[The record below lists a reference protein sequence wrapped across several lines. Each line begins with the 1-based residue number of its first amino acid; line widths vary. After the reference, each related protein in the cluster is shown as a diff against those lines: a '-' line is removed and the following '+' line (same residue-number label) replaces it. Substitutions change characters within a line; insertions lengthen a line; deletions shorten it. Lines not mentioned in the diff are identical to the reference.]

1 MANDTLPLALWN
13 SLFVIILI
21 QLLPRVQQAL
31 RWPIAELLLVIMSS
45 KGTQILLCYHT
56 LNLLLEDYPFRPCY
70 SKDFTT
76 IYSFFTLFILMII
89 SLLSSGRG
97 SHRLH
102 FLGLESRDN
111 LASMF
116 IIGAMEGSLATVLA
130 VEVIFWHFPLLKEL
144 PL

>member
-1 MANDTLPLALWN
+1 M
-13 SLFVIILI
+13 
-21 QLLPRVQQAL
+21 
-31 RWPIAELLLVIMSS
+31 
-45 KGTQILLCYHT
+45 CYHT
-56 LNLLLEDYPFRPCY
+56 LNLLLEDYPFRPCC

-102 FLGLESRDN
+102 FLGLESKDN

-144 PL
+144 PLWFWGELGGCISKPINLILTLGGWVVVFLAWLQSGLSIIILL